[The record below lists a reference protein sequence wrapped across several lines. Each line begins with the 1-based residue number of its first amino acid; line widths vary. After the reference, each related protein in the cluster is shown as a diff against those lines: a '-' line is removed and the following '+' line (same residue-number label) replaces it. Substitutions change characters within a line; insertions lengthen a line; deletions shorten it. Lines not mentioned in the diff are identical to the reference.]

1 MCTYDECIVY
11 FNFSELLPESQ
22 FNVEQIVQCLRHSSN
37 PHTQHSALLLL
48 STAAKIF
55 PVMDEWI
62 DGWMVV
68 YIKQNDL

>member
-1 MCTYDECIVY
+1 MHKVSIYMYLDMYMYIYNKCIVF
-11 FNFSELLPESQ
+11 FNLLELLPESQ

-55 PVMDEWI
+55 PVMDE
-62 DGWMVV
+62 
-68 YIKQNDL
+68 